1 MSIVIVLIPSL
12 VFYFFF
18 ANHYSKTF
26 KVKFAIYP
34 LAQSIFSVGLLTF
47 ALFLFL
53 NKHFAES
60 ASISKELKIEKIGS
74 YSGRSKQTWAMV
86 NYKGTMEQFEFKRGT
101 QMELSNRIELEI
113 SKGFFGFDIIRKIK
127 IKN

>member
-1 MSIVIVLIPSL
+1 
-12 VFYFFF
+12 
-18 ANHYSKTF
+18 
-26 KVKFAIYP
+26 
-34 LAQSIFSVGLLTF
+34 
-47 ALFLFL
+47 LFL

-101 QMELSNRIELEI
+101 QMELSNRIGLEI